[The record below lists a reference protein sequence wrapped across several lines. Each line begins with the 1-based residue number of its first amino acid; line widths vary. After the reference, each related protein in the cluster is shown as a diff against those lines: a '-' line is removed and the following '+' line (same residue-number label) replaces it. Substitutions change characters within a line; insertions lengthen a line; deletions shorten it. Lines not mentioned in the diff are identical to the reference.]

1 MPSVTVRIPDSLR
14 VNGYIVDPINTHA
27 KARLMGIL
35 TREDLALGEPP
46 LREVSVHANFWL
58 NAADA
63 AKLTEMGQV
72 QPVPLSLGEVITTLL
87 VDDFLREQNAKAEAQ
102 PPKTRPPKELSAALK
117 ALGLKPRE
125 EQTLFYRA
133 ITRIAAPEIA
143 PEHKVLFAE
152 AGTGTGKTLAYLL
165 CAHRF
170 AQEPR
175 TRVGIAIPSHALI
188 DKVLKDWNRL
198 CAALETPVGATLAL
212 LGQAEFVSVTA
223 LQAVLGEIVDESVVK
238 SIERWIAKG
247 GPAPEDGVLTQRWTR
262 AGLRSA
268 APDFELLDSV
278 RLEHREDDFDPG
290 FLSYKGQWVAIAE
303 ARVVFMTHAM
313 LASLTWRRRMA
324 DYREAKDSTAIRE
337 AIATW
342 ESLPRAERE
351 GRLHETLNAIL
362 AGSDNSPGQAVIPNL
377 DLLIVDEAHQLDDA
391 FALVL
396 SQTVS
401 IWSLQRDIQALHSA
415 QPRIVKRDDVH
426 ALEAV
431 WRTLRNMKGAG
442 ADAARIGDECFD
454 VVTSLADL
462 LAKLCERKR
471 PRNAEQMKWR
481 RIEALSSTLQMALKA
496 RAKSGSRIME
506 VMVRWSPDRAWPQL
520 TIGRL
525 SYAREMDFLWQAIA
539 LRTCLVSG
547 TLYEEIPQLSCEAT
561 RRALNV
567 PYDSMLTMEPVH
579 AQWQYTPVTVCMVG
593 AFSTAGGRP
602 RYIRPR
608 MEGESAEVASPV
620 GLDQH
625 GDWTRDVAGYILE
638 AHREGKGGMLVLG
651 TAFRDLSAIADLIR
665 DQVRVL
671 EHRPG
676 HSLGSL
682 REQFLALAAE
692 APEVRPVLLA
702 AGSAWTGFDLH
713 SERNP
718 NACTDLVILNA
729 PFGAVSRTLAREAR
743 LYQKRGFNELVSQVT
758 VLVRQGIGRLVRSPE
773 TPANR
778 RIHWLDARIHQP
790 ATAGM
795 LNPVKRVLAKYK
807 QITVG

>member
-14 VNGYIVDPINTHA
+14 LSGYVPDPINTHA
-27 KARLMGIL
+27 KARLMAIL
-35 TREDLALGEPP
+35 TREGLVAGEPP

-63 AKLTEMGQV
+63 ARLTKMGQERA
-72 QPVPLSLGEVITTLL
+72 VPLSLGEVITTLL
-87 VDDFLREQNAKAEAQ
+87 VEDFQREQKAEAETQ
-102 PPKTRPPKELSAALK
+102 RPTTKPPKELSTALK

-133 ITRIAAPEIA
+133 ITKIAALESEA
-143 PEHKVLFAE
+143 DHKVLFAE
-152 AGTGTGKTLAYLL
+152 AGTGTGKTLAYLV

-170 AQEPR
+170 AQESG
-175 TRVGIAIPSHALI
+175 TKVGIAIPTHALI
-188 DKVLKDWNRL
+188 DKVLKDWDQL
-198 CAALETPVGATLAL
+198 CAALKAPVGATLAL

-223 LQAVLGEIVDESVVK
+223 LEAVLGEVRDETVATAVQQ
-238 SIERWIAKG
+238 WIAKG
-247 GPAPEDGVLTQRWTR
+247 GPAPEHGVLTQRWTR

-268 APDFELLDSV
+268 APDFQLLDSV
-278 RLEHREDDFDPG
+278 TLEHRDDDFDPG

-303 ARVVFMTHAM
+303 ARVIFMTHAM

-342 ESLPRAERE
+342 EALPRAERE

-362 AGSDNSPGQAVIPNL
+362 AGFDNAPGQALIPNL

-391 FALVL
+391 FARVL
-396 SQTVS
+396 SQSVS
-401 IWSLQRDIQALHSA
+401 IWALRRDIQALHAA
-415 QPRIVKRDDVH
+415 QPRVVKRDDVQ
-426 ALEAV
+426 ALEEV

-442 ADAARIGDECFD
+442 ADAAKLGDECVD
-454 VVTSLADL
+454 VVTSLAEVL
-462 LAKLCERKR
+462 SKLCGRKR

-481 RIEALSSTLQMALKA
+481 RIDALSNTLQMTLKA
-496 RAKSGSRIME
+496 RAKSDLRVVE

-520 TIGRL
+520 TVGRL
-525 SYAREMDFLWQAIA
+525 SYGREMDFLWQAIA
-539 LRTCLVSG
+539 QRTCLVSG

-561 RRALNV
+561 RRALNI

-579 AQWQYTPVTVCMVG
+579 AQWQYTPVTVCMIG
-593 AFSTAGGRP
+593 AISTAGGRP

-608 MEGESAEVASPV
+608 MEGESAEVTSPV

-625 GDWTRDVAGYILE
+625 GDWARDVASYILE

-651 TAFRDLSAIADLIR
+651 TAFRDLSAISDLIR

-682 REQFLALAAE
+682 REQFLALADE
-692 APEVRPVLLA
+692 APEVRPILLA

-713 SERNP
+713 SERNA

-729 PFGAVSRTLAREAR
+729 PFGAVSRTLARETR
-743 LYQKRGFNELVSQVT
+743 LQQKRGFHELVSQVT

>member
-14 VNGYIVDPINTHA
+14 LNGYIPDPINTHA
-27 KARLMGIL
+27 KARLMAIL
-35 TREDLALGEPP
+35 TREDLTLGEAP

-63 AKLTEMGQV
+63 ARLTEMGQAR
-72 QPVPLSLGEVITTLL
+72 QVPMSLGEVITTLL
-87 VDDFLREQNAKAEAQ
+87 VEDAQREQKAAADTK
-102 PPKTRPPKELSAALK
+102 PPKTTPPKELSAALK

-133 ITRIAAPEIA
+133 IAPITA
-143 PEHKVLFAE
+143 LDSPAEHKVLFAE
-152 AGTGTGKTLAYLL
+152 AGTGTGKTLAYLVS
-165 CAHRF
+165 AHRF
-170 AQEPR
+170 AQSGQ
-175 TRVGIAIPSHALI
+175 TKVGIAIPTHALI
-188 DKVLKDWNRL
+188 DKVLKDWDQL
-198 CAALETPVGATLAL
+198 CAALKAPVGTTLAL
-212 LGQAEFVSVTA
+212 LGQAEFISLTA
-223 LQAVLGEIVDESVVK
+223 LEAILSEVRDESVRK
-238 SIERWIAKG
+238 AIEVWIAKG
-247 GPAPEDGVLTQRWTR
+247 GPAPDNGVLTQRWTR

-278 RLEHREDDFDPG
+278 RLEQRDDDFDPG
-290 FLSYKGQWVAIAE
+290 FLAYKGQWAAIAE

-324 DYREAKDSTAIRE
+324 DYREGKDSPAIRE

-342 ESLPRAERE
+342 EAVPRAERE

-362 AGSDNSPGQAVIPNL
+362 ALSDNSPGQALIPNL

-396 SQTVS
+396 SQSVS
-401 IWSLQRDIQALHSA
+401 MWALRRDIQALHAA
-415 QPRIVKRDDVH
+415 QPRTVKRDDVD
-426 ALEAV
+426 ALEGL

-442 ADAARIGDECFD
+442 ADAAKVGDDCFE
-454 VVTSLADL
+454 VVTSLANV
-462 LAKLCERKR
+462 LARISERKR
-471 PRNAEQMKWR
+471 PRDVEPMKWR
-481 RIEALSSTLQMALKA
+481 RINALSNSLQMALKA
-496 RAKSGSRIME
+496 REKSSSRVVE

-539 LRTCLVSG
+539 QRTCLVSG
-547 TLYEEIPQLSCEAT
+547 TLYEEIPQLSCEAI

-579 AQWQYTPVTVCMVG
+579 AQWQYTPVTVCMIG
-593 AFSTAGGRP
+593 AISTAGGRP

-608 MEGESAEVASPV
+608 VEGESTEVSFPV

-625 GDWTRDVAGYILE
+625 ADWARDVASYILQ
-638 AHREGKGGMLVLG
+638 AHSEGKGGMLVLG
-651 TAFRDLSAIADLIR
+651 TAFKDLSAIAGLIG
-665 DQVRVL
+665 DQARVL

-676 HSLGSL
+676 HSLGAL
-682 REQFLALAAE
+682 REQFLALAE
-692 APEVRPVLLA
+692 NDPDVRPILLA

-713 SERNP
+713 LEGNP

-743 LYQKRGFNELVSQVT
+743 LQQRYGFNELVAQVT

-773 TPANR
+773 TPPNR

-790 ATAGM
+790 TTAGM
-795 LNPVKRVLAKYK
+795 LNPVKRVFAKYK